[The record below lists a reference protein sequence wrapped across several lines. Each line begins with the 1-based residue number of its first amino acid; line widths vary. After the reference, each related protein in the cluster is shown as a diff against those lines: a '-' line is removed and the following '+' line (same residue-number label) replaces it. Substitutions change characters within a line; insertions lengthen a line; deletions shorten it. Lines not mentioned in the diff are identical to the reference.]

1 MGGGSYGTDDKN
13 VRMGRAAD
21 RAQFPP
27 IASVAVRVSL
37 HSVTMWRGLVN
48 ATMANLCSVTQVRV
62 GTRIRMTTLVI
73 LRLSRADRRSS
84 RTIDVSNKMTLPILL
99 TA

>member
-1 MGGGSYGTDDKN
+1 MQYFTVLVYCVGGGSYGTDDKN

-27 IASVAVRVSL
+27 IASVAVQVSL

-48 ATMANLCSVTQVRV
+48 ATILELYHIIPEFYPSMPEFQPDILY
-62 GTRIRMTTLVI
+62 LV
-73 LRLSRADRRSS
+73 
-84 RTIDVSNKMTLPILL
+84 
-99 TA
+99 

>member
-1 MGGGSYGTDDKN
+1 MYCVGGGSYGTDDKN

-48 ATMANLCSVTQVRV
+48 GIFLKLQGKLHHSIGSIAQCDALTQR
-62 GTRIRMTTLVI
+62 
-73 LRLSRADRRSS
+73 
-84 RTIDVSNKMTLPILL
+84 
-99 TA
+99 

>member
-1 MGGGSYGTDDKN
+1 MQYFTVLVYCVGGGSYGTDDKN

-48 ATMANLCSVTQVRV
+48 A
-62 GTRIRMTTLVI
+62 
-73 LRLSRADRRSS
+73 
-84 RTIDVSNKMTLPILL
+84 
-99 TA
+99 